1 MSLENLLAA
10 EPAQPLLRD
19 VWLPGV
25 QVMAARSAA
34 GSSDG
39 LYLAAKGGHNAE
51 SHNHNDVGN
60 FIVYMNGRPAIID
73 IGVETYTRKTFSAER
88 YEIWTMQS
96 AWHNL
101 PTINGVMQREG
112 EQYVARE
119 VSYRQGRSSAR
130 LSLDIAGA
138 YPAEAGVE
146 SWKREIRLD
155 RGKEV
160 RISDS
165 YKLNKPVKEIT
176 LTLMTPCHVEE
187 AGAGRL
193 ILSEPSAGESGF
205 KLTVRYDSARLKPEL
220 ESVSVE
226 DRRLKSVWGD
236 RLTRILLRAESPK
249 QSDSLRL
256 WIVR

>member
-1 MSLENLLAA
+1 
-10 EPAQPLLRD
+10 
-19 VWLPGV
+19 
-25 QVMAARSAA
+25 MAARSVA
-34 GSSDG
+34 GSPDG

-96 AWHNL
+96 AYHNL
-101 PTINGVMQREG
+101 PTINGVMQHEG
-112 EQYVARE
+112 EQYAAKD
-119 VSYRQGRSSAR
+119 VSYKQGRSNAR

-138 YPAEAGVE
+138 YPPEAGVD

-160 RISDS
+160 RVSDS
-165 YKLNKPVKEIT
+165 YKLNKPADSIM
-176 LTLMTPCHVEE
+176 LTLMTPCAVEE

-193 ILSEPSAGESGF
+193 VLSEPSAGESGF
-205 KLTVRYDSARLKPEL
+205 KLTVSYDSNKLKPEL
-220 ESVSVE
+220 ENITVE

-236 RLTRILLRAESPK
+236 QLTRIILRSGSPK
-249 QSDSLRL
+249 TKDSLNLR
-256 WIVR
+256 IIQ